1 MWTIHDNI
9 LLNYNSYSGP
19 LAHQTNIYELDV
31 WPNLHSV
38 VALSAITRNNC
49 YTANLVLKIG
59 MQVVKARIKAS
70 ENVFWDMTPRSLVET
85 AGHFRRN
92 KTVTRPQKR
101 MI

>member
-1 MWTIHDNI
+1 MWTVHDNI
-9 LLNYNSYSGP
+9 LLNYTCYSRP

-31 WPNLHSV
+31 WPNLHFV
-38 VALSAITRNNC
+38 VALPVITRNNC
-49 YTANLVLKIG
+49 YTANLVFKIG

-70 ENVFWDMTPRSLVET
+70 ENVFWDEMPCSLVEI